1 MIILSLLDDVPP
13 LEDMSEYVRKLKTVH
28 DKPKVGKDSTSR
40 TMPSSKHITVDRS
53 LLQLEDGNGP
63 RPDLL
68 ICSKEESDVV
78 RKQTIKQDE
87 ASSKFENSSNPSSKI
102 NNDKGPGSFGG
113 MKKGFLFGSS
123 SKTKQSGVQK
133 VKPVSKTS
141 TQSSRRDQ
149 SKQLPVQ
156 TVDSNQGS
164 KDIPFLQGK
173 KDNEKDKL
181 RLDEVQDKMKKSY
194 PLLASKGIQWN
205 PSIVDTLGTNI
216 SVLITG
222 VSSFQG

>member
-1 MIILSLLDDVPP
+1 
-13 LEDMSEYVRKLKTVH
+13 MSEYVRKLKTVR
-28 DKPKVGKDSTSR
+28 DQTKMGKDSTSC

-53 LLQLEDGNGP
+53 LLELEDGNGP

-68 ICSKEESDVV
+68 ICSREESDV
-78 RKQTIKQDE
+78 RKQTIKQDDDY
-87 ASSKFENSSNPSSKI
+87 SKFENSSNPSYKI

-133 VKPVSKTS
+133 SKPVSKTS

-149 SKQLPVQ
+149 SKQLPVK
-156 TVDSNQGS
+156 TVDSDQVS
-164 KDIPFLQGK
+164 KDMPFLQGK

-181 RLDEVQDKMKKSY
+181 RLDEVQDKMKKAY
-194 PLLASKGIQWN
+194 PLLASKGIQ
-205 PSIVDTLGTNI
+205 
-216 SVLITG
+216 
-222 VSSFQG
+222 